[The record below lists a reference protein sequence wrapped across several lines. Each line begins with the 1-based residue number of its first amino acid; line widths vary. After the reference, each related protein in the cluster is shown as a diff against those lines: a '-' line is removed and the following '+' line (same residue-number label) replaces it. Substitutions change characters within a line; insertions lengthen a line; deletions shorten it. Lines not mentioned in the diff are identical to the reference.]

1 MSKAYEDIGKDAVEF
16 ITKGFP
22 NGGTFKCAVETKT
35 PNGVSLKAN
44 AARSLEHKKGAY
56 TEKLTSE
63 FEPKWEWKE
72 NNAEFSGKAS
82 VAGDFEG
89 GISIS
94 DVATAGTKVSV
105 TGYQSD
111 KDGMAVK
118 GQLAFKNNQI
128 SAKGGA
134 KFPLKPNSHMN
145 CNGELTFRHDNI
157 YAGADI
163 RYDKAMVAATADTT
177 GEKPKPLADRLL
189 YNVKLGY
196 LTDQLQVV
204 AFVEDQLN
212 KEPGA
217 TTPIF
222 HTFNMNFLY
231 TLTAAIKL
239 GFGFSVERNNE
250 KPVEISAAGE
260 YKLDRDTSLKGK
272 FSMVAAK
279 NADDKEFRLGLAM
292 KQNVTERVNV
302 TVGADLNTRAI
313 LGQGTPGTAGSAPG
327 STKPHSFGFE
337 VKFQ

>member
-1 MSKAYEDIGKDAVEF
+1 
-16 ITKGFP
+16 
-22 NGGTFKCAVETKT
+22 
-35 PNGVSLKAN
+35 VSLKAN

-72 NNAEFSGKAS
+72 HNAEFSGKAS

-89 GISIS
+89 GISLS

-118 GQLAFKNNQI
+118 GQLAFKNSQF

-134 KFPLKPNSHMN
+134 KFPFKPNSHMN

-157 YAGADI
+157 HAGADI
-163 RYDKAMVAATADTT
+163 RYDKAIVAVPAEGA
-177 GEKPKPLADRLL
+177 EKPKPLADRLL

-204 AFVEDQLN
+204 AFVEDQMN
-212 KEPGA
+212 KEPNA
-217 TTPIF
+217 ATPIF

-231 TLTAAIKL
+231 TLTSAIKL

-260 YKLDRDTSLKGK
+260 YKVDKDTSLKGK
-272 FSMVAAK
+272 FSVVNAK
-279 NADDKEFRLGLAM
+279 VADDREFRLGLAL

-313 LGQGTPGTAGSAPG
+313 LGTPGNPASAPG